1 MSRSLRCGS
10 IASSRHITGVR
21 KNQYQRS
28 KTLAVSQAV
37 SAIVDGT
44 TLQDLCERAK
54 AVGGRPVTSGEPG
67 HDPTGD

>member
-1 MSRSLRCGS
+1 VWTR
-10 IASSRHITGVR
+10 
-21 KNQYQRS
+21 
-28 KTLAVSQAV
+28 VSQAV